1 MNVEVNVEAVETII
15 GHTFL
20 NRKLLEDALTH
31 SSFHQYQNFERLEFL
46 GDIALSLS
54 LSNHLFL
61 TYPSLQPYHLSLLR
75 AANVSTDRLAR
86 LCVRHRLQSFL
97 RHRSPTLLPKIQEFA
112 EAVAEEGDLVAHGG
126 SVKAPKVLAD
136 ILESVAGAVYVD
148 VDFDIQK
155 FWLIIRG
162 LLEPL
167 VTPDIVSQQPQPV
180 TMLYELC
187 QKNGKQVDI
196 KYWRNDGKTIASV
209 YVDGQFVTSA
219 SSDQKDI
226 AKLDAAKLALD
237 KIANSLPANTSML
250 EFSAGVDG
258 SFEIE
263 FAKHELNELCGKKK
277 WSKPIFS
284 ITNTEGQP
292 HQRIFVC
299 SVQVTTT
306 EGTFQMTG
314 ERRTRVRDAENSA
327 ASLMIQALQECNH
340 L

>member
-1 MNVEVNVEAVETII
+1 MDLEVNVEALQNII
-15 GHTFL
+15 GHTFR
-20 NRKLLEDALTH
+20 NKNLLEHALTH
-31 SSFHQYQNFERLEFL
+31 PSFHQSHHYDRLEFL
-46 GDIALSLS
+46 GDAVLSLS

-61 TYPSLQPYHLSLLR
+61 TYPSLEPSHLSLLR
-75 AANVSTDRLAR
+75 SANVSTDRLAR
-86 LCVRHRLQSFL
+86 LSVRHRLHLFL
-97 RHRSPTLLPKIQEFA
+97 RHRSPTLIRKVQEFA

-136 ILESVAGAVYVD
+136 ILESVAAAVYVD
-148 VDFDIQK
+148 VDFNLQR
-155 FWLIIRG
+155 FWVIIRG
-162 LLEPL
+162 LLEPI
-167 VTPDIVSQQPQPV
+167 VTPDVIAQQPQPV

-187 QKNGKQVDI
+187 QKNGKQVDV

-209 YVDGQFVTSA
+209 YVDGRFVTSA

-237 KIANSLPANTSML
+237 KIANSFPANTRML
-250 EFSAGVDG
+250 EFSAGVNG

-263 FAKHELNELCGKKK
+263 LAKHELNELCGKKN
-277 WSKPIFS
+277 WSKPVFS

-292 HQRIFVC
+292 HQRKFVC

-314 ERRTRVRDAENSA
+314 EGRSRVRDAENSA
-327 ASLMIQALQECNH
+327 ASLMIQALQECD